1 MSRSGTE
8 RIVEDLRRVVE
19 DAETLLRQTSN
30 LAGDGVEGARER
42 AADSLRS
49 ARERLGALEEELLG
63 KARDAA
69 RQADRYVRDNPWQS
83 VGIAAGVGL
92 ILGVLISRR

>member
-8 RIVEDLRRVVE
+8 RIVDDLRRVVE
-19 DAETLLRQTSN
+19 DAETLLRQTAN
-30 LAGDGVEGARER
+30 LAGDGIEDARER
-42 AADSLRS
+42 ATDSLRS
-49 ARERLGALEEELLG
+49 ARERISALEDEVLG

-69 RQADRYVRDNPWQS
+69 RQTDRYVRDNPWQS